1 MTAVEH
7 DERQNARADQ
17 PGESRGASVIVN
29 VIDVLRCFSVERPV
43 LGVTDIAAE
52 VGLHKSSVS
61 RILAT
66 LEQERIVERNEQ
78 TRKYKLGLALIA
90 IAGPLLANL
99 DVRQVSYPL
108 LEELRDASGESAIL
122 SIWDGS
128 ESVSVE
134 QLPST
139 RLVKH
144 TSVLGSRYRTGLS
157 ASVQM
162 FLAHQPAETVR
173 SLLDGGRIELP
184 QVMAVEDYLPRLEAV
199 RRRGYSINYGE
210 TSRDEVS
217 VAAPVFDHRGDVVA
231 AAMIAAPYYRVS
243 ATDLDELCT
252 QTVRTAKQISAR
264 LGYQEQA

>member
-1 MTAVEH
+1 M
-7 DERQNARADQ
+7 
-17 PGESRGASVIVN
+17 
-29 VIDVLRCFSVERPV
+29 
-43 LGVTDIAAE
+43 
-52 VGLHKSSVS
+52 
-61 RILAT
+61 
-66 LEQERIVERNEQ
+66 
-78 TRKYKLGLALIA
+78 
-90 IAGPLLANL
+90 
-99 DVRQVSYPL
+99 
-108 LEELRDASGESAIL
+108 
-122 SIWDGS
+122 
-128 ESVSVE
+128 
-134 QLPST
+134 
-139 RLVKH
+139 
-144 TSVLGSRYRTGLS
+144 
-157 ASVQM
+157 
-162 FLAHQPAETVR
+162 R